1 MRFVTDHLQKL
12 QCGIVAIESDR
23 FVAIRNVNLLFA
35 FRESR
40 DRDLLD
46 AEFVERRERGVE
58 LSAAAVDQ
66 NEIGQ
71 SLFFFEQSSIAT
83 IDRFSHRSKIIGADD
98 GLDIE
103 DAVLVLVEFPAIE
116 NDHSGDRVRTLN

>member
-1 MRFVTDHLQKL
+1 MRLVAYHLQKL

-23 FVAIRNVNLLFA
+23 FVAIGNVNLLFA

-58 LSAAAVDQ
+58 LSASAVDQ

-71 SLFFFEQSSIAT
+71 RLLFFEQTPITT
-83 IDRFSHRSKIIGADD
+83 IHRLGHRSKIIGSDD
-98 GLDIE
+98 RLDVE
-103 DAVLVLVEFPAIE
+103 DAV
-116 NDHSGDRVRTLN
+116 